1 MSACATKFVLPNGLS
16 WLVAIVYTIEYNST
30 LCIERLM
37 GTAEVMMRYASASL
51 VRYVSL
57 ATPNLA
63 FVRFQRDSHCVL

>member
-1 MSACATKFVLPNGLS
+1 MRVPQSLYFLMVSLGWSPL
-16 WLVAIVYTIEYNST
+16 YTIEYNRR

-37 GTAEVMMRYASASL
+37 GTAEVMMRYASAGL